1 VGKLL
6 NFQGMMKGGVGFAS
20 VQIGGGVTVAALTV
34 VNALGD
40 VMDEHGE
47 ILAGARRDGRFVG
60 SKESLLAMASA
71 PVFGGIEN
79 TTLAVVLTDATLD
92 KLQCGIV
99 SRMAHD
105 GFARA
110 IDPVHTPRD
119 GDCVFAMATGRKPG
133 NVFQVGV
140 AAADAVAASI
150 RRAVRAAESLGGALS
165 VSDLPVTQRSGGAA
179 EGGSA
184 DRATPSDGTVG
195 L

>member
-1 VGKLL
+1 
-6 NFQGMMKGGVGFAS
+6 
-20 VQIGGGVTVAALTV
+20 
-34 VNALGD
+34 
-40 VMDEHGE
+40 
-47 ILAGARRDGRFVG
+47 
-60 SKESLLAMASA
+60 
-71 PVFGGIEN
+71 
-79 TTLAVVLTDATLD
+79 
-92 KLQCGIV
+92 
-99 SRMAHD
+99 
-105 GFARA
+105 
-110 IDPVHTPRD
+110 
-119 GDCVFAMATGRKPG
+119 MATGRKPG